1 MFFCLISHSL
11 KKRKQIFFISDSLI
25 WSQDYW
31 SVFQQF
37 RNKSLQLMRWLIE
50 MRQTDFF
57 ILVVF
62 FVSNNFAVDGQN
74 NNKNLLGH
82 RFFYDPKNIKK
93 SIGLKFF
100 LRGLCS
106 SLFFHFLINDEDYRT
121 FKKPFQIGI
130 KKVSVNKK
138 QDVQLCKRCIQAY
151 FLAPSRAL

>member
-37 RNKSLQLMRWLIE
+37 RNKSLQLMRWSVK
-50 MRQTDFF
+50 MRQTDFSYWWYF
-57 ILVVF
+57 FLATILQSMVKTAIKIYWATGF
-62 FVSNNFAVDGQN
+62 LWPQ
-74 NNKNLLGH
+74 K
-82 RFFYDPKNIKK
+82 YKK

-130 KKVSVNKK
+130 KKVSVDKN
-138 QDVQLCKRCIQAY
+138 QDVQFCKRCIQAY
-151 FLAPSRAL
+151 FS